1 MKIESDIKYSI
12 CDLNSD
18 EIEVIIRALSMFDC
32 YNEESELNGVAD
44 DLSSNIKCS
53 CGYIS

>member
-12 CDLNSD
+12 YDLNND

-32 YNEESELNGVAD
+32 YNEETELNGVAD
-44 DLSSNIKCS
+44 DLSSNIKCA
-53 CGYIS
+53 CGYVS